1 MLSQDYLLP
10 PPRLHHHSHPLSLIP
25 EQESHSGLTQRHL
38 PSSQIVYSLNLA
50 LPRRFVDEAVSYYS
64 SSLPTSAAA
73 AVELAS
79 ALMMSG
85 LSDGL
90 ARVDE
95 VVKKFRRDTKT
106 ALVAE

>member
-1 MLSQDYLLP
+1 MP

-25 EQESHSGLTQRHL
+25 AQESHSGLTQHRL
-38 PSSQIVYSLNLA
+38 PSSQIVYSPNLA

-64 SSLPTSAAA
+64 SLSLKTAAA

-79 ALMMSG
+79 ALVMFG
-85 LSDGL
+85 LSGVL

-95 VVKKFRRDTKT
+95 VVKKFRRDTKS